1 MNHLKTNVKNNR
13 TTYIVDGYGFV
24 FRAYYSMPPLT
35 SPTGVPVGAVY
46 GFINMM
52 MKLLEQHKNDNVII
66 VLDSGNKNFR
76 HTIYPEYKANRSE
89 APEDLKIQFPIIR
102 EAIAALN
109 LTVFELENFEADDV
123 IASIAKQLSLAQVVK
138 IISSDKDLMQLMSQ
152 NIRFY
157 DPVKQKEIDEA
168 CVKEKFG
175 VQPEKIIDI
184 LSLVGDAADN
194 IPGVMGIGIKT
205 AIKLLNQ
212 FKSIEDIY
220 KNIETIEPQRIQ
232 ALLRKNHANALLSKQ
247 LLALVEDLKIPL
259 QDSMLS
265 QKTIDYT
272 QLMVF
277 LNKYGFKS
285 LIQKFK
291 LMKDYVEEIVIL
303 PNIQNNIILE
313 EYNYKSL
320 DELNIKQF
328 ISYATTEGVMVVYQE
343 KEEILIV
350 VKQQL
355 YKMNYDDN
363 LLILIK
369 EVWEG
374 VWVKKICFLYK
385 DFIRRL
391 INLGITPSAFEDIA
405 VLAYT
410 LDMGRYKMDFKN
422 ILQFALNKFS
432 DHEINQPYKALLILP
447 IYLSLKTRLLREKK
461 YTLYEEIDKPLI
473 TQLAIMECNGV
484 KIDEKI
490 LSTLSQNFQSLLQK
504 LELRIYDICGET
516 FNISSTKQLGKI
528 LFENLKLPYGKKS
541 KKSGNYTTD
550 VEILDRLSEEGYE
563 IGRLLLEWRH
573 LSKLITTYTESLP
586 KFINNV
592 SGRVHTTFEAT
603 LTSTGRLSSKN
614 PNLQNIPIKTL
625 EGNQIRKAFVAEEN
639 SMIISADYSQI
650 ELRVLAEMAGIDSL
664 KEAFQ
669 QNQDI
674 HTVTASQ
681 IFKIP
686 LINVTQDIR
695 RRAKE
700 INFGII
706 YGISA
711 YGLAKNLDIP
721 KNIAALYIE
730 DYFRQ
735 YPGIKKYMEETINFA
750 KQNGYVKTMFGR
762 KCYIQDIENPNYLL
776 RSFAERTH

>member
-303 PNIQNNIILE
+303 PN
-313 EYNYKSL
+313 
-320 DELNIKQF
+320 
-328 ISYATTEGVMVVYQE
+328 
-343 KEEILIV
+343 
-350 VKQQL
+350 
-355 YKMNYDDN
+355 
-363 LLILIK
+363 
-369 EVWEG
+369 
-374 VWVKKICFLYK
+374 
-385 DFIRRL
+385 R
-391 INLGITPSAFEDIA
+391 
-405 VLAYT
+405 
-410 LDMGRYKMDFKN
+410 
-422 ILQFALNKFS
+422 
-432 DHEINQPYKALLILP
+432 
-447 IYLSLKTRLLREKK
+447 
-461 YTLYEEIDKPLI
+461 
-473 TQLAIMECNGV
+473 
-484 KIDEKI
+484 
-490 LSTLSQNFQSLLQK
+490 
-504 LELRIYDICGET
+504 
-516 FNISSTKQLGKI
+516 
-528 LFENLKLPYGKKS
+528 
-541 KKSGNYTTD
+541 
-550 VEILDRLSEEGYE
+550 
-563 IGRLLLEWRH
+563 
-573 LSKLITTYTESLP
+573 
-586 KFINNV
+586 
-592 SGRVHTTFEAT
+592 
-603 LTSTGRLSSKN
+603 
-614 PNLQNIPIKTL
+614 
-625 EGNQIRKAFVAEEN
+625 
-639 SMIISADYSQI
+639 
-650 ELRVLAEMAGIDSL
+650 
-664 KEAFQ
+664 
-669 QNQDI
+669 
-674 HTVTASQ
+674 
-681 IFKIP
+681 
-686 LINVTQDIR
+686 
-695 RRAKE
+695 
-700 INFGII
+700 
-706 YGISA
+706 
-711 YGLAKNLDIP
+711 
-721 KNIAALYIE
+721 
-730 DYFRQ
+730 
-735 YPGIKKYMEETINFA
+735 
-750 KQNGYVKTMFGR
+750 
-762 KCYIQDIENPNYLL
+762 
-776 RSFAERTH
+776 